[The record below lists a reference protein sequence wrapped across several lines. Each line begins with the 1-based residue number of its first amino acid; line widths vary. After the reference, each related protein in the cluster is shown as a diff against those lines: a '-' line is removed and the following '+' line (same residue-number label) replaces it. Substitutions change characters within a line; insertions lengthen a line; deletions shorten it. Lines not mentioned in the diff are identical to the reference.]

1 VLHTDLAACFRT
13 FRARHAGIVGTAV
26 NGRVLNQSKRIEQLS
41 APSRSIMSSPFNKAI
56 GCFGLKTVL
65 KNIEAFVKVSYPA
78 RKEYPNDG
86 APISFC
92 AGRKPLV
99 SVGSG
104 NAHLEALIR
113 DKFSADV
120 ICIDPNPAA
129 FDRKKMSP
137 IPISIAIQPHFPL
150 VSDLVQKRPE
160 LVGDCTLLLNWCEP
174 NKSMYDYEAI
184 VALKPLAFLA
194 IFEEFMGESGAAGGD
209 AFFHLVRGRDKLSS
223 KYKLVHATGASKE
236 DDSGVLIEWHQRSN
250 LPIPKHELE
259 SEVKLVQPFH
269 DSPEQQKYDKH
280 LKNVFRLYQ
289 EAASQSN
296 PKK

>member
-1 VLHTDLAACFRT
+1 
-13 FRARHAGIVGTAV
+13 
-26 NGRVLNQSKRIEQLS
+26 
-41 APSRSIMSSPFNKAI
+41 MSSPFNKAI
-56 GCFGLKTVL
+56 CCFGLKTVL
-65 KNIEAFVKVSYPA
+65 KNIEAFVQVSYPA

-129 FDRKKMSP
+129 FNRMQTPP
-137 IPISIAIQPHFPL
+137 IPIAIQPHFPL
-150 VSDLVQKRPE
+150 VSDLILEKTRSQKRPE
-160 LVGDCTLLLNWCEP
+160 LVGDCTVLLNWCEP
-174 NKSMYDYEAI
+174 NCSVYDYEAI
-184 VALKPLAFLA
+184 VALKPLAFLT
-194 IFEEFMGESGAAGGD
+194 IFEEFMGERGAAGGD
-209 AFFHLVRGRDKLSS
+209 AFFKLVRGRDKLSS

-259 SEVKLVQPFH
+259 SEAKLVQPFH
-269 DSPEQQKYDKH
+269 GSPEQQKYDEL
-280 LKNVFRLYQ
+280 LKKLSDFTSKQRI
-289 EAASQSN
+289 SRN
-296 PKK
+296 PKNSHFIQL